1 MSEKHN
7 IDTYSKLELGAAF
20 FLQESFHHI
29 HSALSYEYASILF
42 GKELDKIE
50 PSKADKEIMQTM
62 ELPNNAVGILQSN
75 IPDVLSDETLG
86 KMSSSWQKSQLKA
99 NHGKY
104 KFGLNHRI
112 DSIEILGHLNNFG
125 FFIETLINRHLLFLK
140 QTKVIDDFSYA
151 RISIAKV
158 MERII
163 YIFKDDL
170 NDGKIHLNEI
180 VNLFSLRN
188 KTVHFTPDN
197 AKALKPKISE
207 LIQIWNQSEKLIKKL
222 EEQEKF
228 NEEKFSKRLAN
239 YVKEIKE
246 RWN

>member
-1 MSEKHN
+1 MAEKHD
-7 IDTYSKLELGAAF
+7 IDTYSKLELGASF

-42 GKELDKIE
+42 AEELEKIE
-50 PSKADKEIMQTM
+50 PSKADRKVMDTM
-62 ELPNNAVGILQSN
+62 NLPNNAVGILQSN
-75 IPDVLSDETLG
+75 IPDILTDETLG
-86 KMSSSWQKSQLKA
+86 KMSVSWQKSQLKA
-99 NHGKY
+99 NNSKH

-151 RISIAKV
+151 RISVAKV

-163 YIFKDDL
+163 YIFKEDL
-170 NDGKIHLNEI
+170 TNGKTQLNEI

-222 EEQEKF
+222 EKQEKF
-228 NEEKFSKRLAN
+228 NEEKFSIRLAN
-239 YVKEIKE
+239 HIKEIKE

>member
-1 MSEKHN
+1 MAEKHD

-42 GKELDKIE
+42 SEELDKIE
-50 PSKADKEIMQTM
+50 PSKADRQIMSKM
-62 ELPNNAVGILQSN
+62 DLPNNAVEILQSN
-75 IPDVLSDETLG
+75 IPDALSDATLG
-86 KMSSSWQKSQLKA
+86 KMSTAWQKAQLKA
-99 NHGKY
+99 NNSKH

-151 RISIAKV
+151 RISVAKI

-163 YIFKDDL
+163 YIFKQDL

-197 AKALKPKISE
+197 AIALKPKISE
-207 LIQIWNQSEKLIKKL
+207 LIQIWNQSVKLIKKL
-222 EEQEKF
+222 EKQERF
-228 NEEKFSKRLAN
+228 NEENFSIRLTN
-239 YVKEIKE
+239 HIIEIKE

>member
-1 MSEKHN
+1 MAEKHD
-7 IDTYSKLELGAAF
+7 IDTYSKLELGASF

-42 GKELDKIE
+42 AEELEKIE
-50 PSKADKEIMQTM
+50 PSKADRKVMDTM
-62 ELPNNAVGILQSN
+62 NLPNNAVGILQSN
-75 IPDVLSDETLG
+75 IPDILTDETLG
-86 KMSSSWQKSQLKA
+86 KMSVSWQKSQLKA
-99 NHGKY
+99 NNSKH

-151 RISIAKV
+151 RISVAKV

-163 YIFKDDL
+163 YIFKEDL
-170 NDGKIHLNEI
+170 TNGKTQLNEI

-197 AKALKPKISE
+197 AKALKPKISK

-222 EEQEKF
+222 EKQEKF
-228 NEEKFSKRLAN
+228 NEEKFSIRLAN
-239 YVKEIKE
+239 HIKEIKE

>member
-1 MSEKHN
+1 MGEKHD

-29 HSALSYEYASILF
+29 DSALSYEFASVLF
-42 GKELDKIE
+42 SEELENIE
-50 PSKADKEIMQTM
+50 PSEADKAIMETM
-62 ELPNNAVGILQSN
+62 DLPKTAVGILQTK
-75 IPDVLSDETLG
+75 IPDVLTDETLN
-86 KMSSSWQKSQLKA
+86 KISDSWQQSQLKA
-99 NHGKY
+99 NNDKY

-140 QTKVIDDFSYA
+140 HTNKIDEFSYA
-151 RISIAKV
+151 RISVAKV

-170 NDGKIHLNEI
+170 NNGKIHLNEI

-188 KTVHFTPDN
+188 KTVHYTPDN
-197 AKALKPKISE
+197 AQALKPRLSE
-207 LIQIWNQSEKLIKKL
+207 LIQIWKQSIKLIMKL
-222 EEQEKF
+222 ENQEEF
-228 NEEKFSKRLAN
+228 NEEKFSVRLTIH
-239 YVKEIKE
+239 VKEIQE